1 MTPTEF
7 QVSFPCQCLLAPIVV
22 VVAIIFIVDFFYRK
36 KFFLFTQL
44 IPLAPIWVESEERLL
59 NYQNPRNAQT
69 NTKRAH
75 EQQTSGMEME
85 KSEKK
90 RL

>member
-7 QVSFPCQCLLAPIVV
+7 QVSFPPVFTRPNRRRRRNHLHRQFLL
-22 VVAIIFIVDFFYRK
+22 K
-36 KFFLFTQL
+36 KIFFLFTQL
-44 IPLAPIWVESEERLL
+44 IPLALIRVESEERLL